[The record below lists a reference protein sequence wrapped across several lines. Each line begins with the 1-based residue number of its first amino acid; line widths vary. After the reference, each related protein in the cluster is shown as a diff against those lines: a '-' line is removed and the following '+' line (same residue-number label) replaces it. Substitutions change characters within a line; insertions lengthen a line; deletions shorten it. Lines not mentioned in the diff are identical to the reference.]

1 MASSEGAAAG
11 LKLDGGSFNN
21 GDVYRSHSK
30 NYQESFFK
38 SLQILRNDSTFC
50 DVTLQVEGQSFPCHK
65 VILMAGS
72 SYFHA
77 MFVNNMAEHDK
88 EAIVIGGITKE
99 IFSSLLDFLYSGDVE
114 VTVDNCEELLVS
126 ADMLAIVDVV
136 SACAKFLHSK
146 LQPDNCM
153 GIYQFA
159 EAVSC
164 SVLKRDAENY
174 IHKNFIKVSQEE
186 EFLSLDTKTVTHF
199 LASELLHVENEFQ
212 VFKAAMDWVQ
222 HNSLERKV
230 HIFEV
235 MSPIRF
241 PIISEN
247 QMEKYINSVPD
258 SDLSIKIALQKIVN
272 DFRTDKK
279 LFGVFEKKAKNV
291 NIKPYHLVPR
301 QCSRK
306 NIYICGGFTRPKGGR
321 WSDALT
327 LNTVERYD
335 TFFKIWHECPSFQ
348 FNRSALG
355 AGVINGQVCV
365 VGGEN
370 DMLILDSIEMYDP
383 ITYEWTCIPGMTS
396 PRCGLGVCTIDNC
409 LYAVGGWIGSEIGGT
424 VERYDPD
431 QQTWSVIAHCRSLR
445 CWMGCTADNGLMY
458 IVGGSNDL
466 GDELTSAES
475 FNPVTKEWT
484 SLPDLNTRRSYP
496 GVAFLNDCLYAVGG
510 WNEGEG
516 ALNSVEKLDLKKGC
530 WVDVAP
536 MCQGRAGPTVVVV
549 NNMLYVMGGR
559 SYEDEYTAPSSLDTM
574 EGYDP
579 LTDTWTDLG
588 KMLSS
593 RCEGAAVVI

>member
-1 MASSEGAAAG
+1 
-11 LKLDGGSFNN
+11 
-21 GDVYRSHSK
+21 
-30 NYQESFFK
+30 
-38 SLQILRNDSTFC
+38 
-50 DVTLQVEGQSFPCHK
+50 
-65 VILMAGS
+65 
-72 SYFHA
+72 
-77 MFVNNMAEHDK
+77 
-88 EAIVIGGITKE
+88 
-99 IFSSLLDFLYSGDVE
+99 
-114 VTVDNCEELLVS
+114 
-126 ADMLAIVDVV
+126 
-136 SACAKFLHSK
+136 
-146 LQPDNCM
+146 
-153 GIYQFA
+153 
-159 EAVSC
+159 
-164 SVLKRDAENY
+164 
-174 IHKNFIKVSQEE
+174 
-186 EFLSLDTKTVTHF
+186 
-199 LASELLHVENEFQ
+199 
-212 VFKAAMDWVQ
+212 
-222 HNSLERKV
+222 
-230 HIFEV
+230 

-396 PRCGLGVCTIDNC
+396 PR
-409 LYAVGGWIGSEIGGT
+409 
-424 VERYDPD
+424 
-431 QQTWSVIAHCRSLR
+431 SLR

-579 LTDTWTDLG
+579 LT
-588 KMLSS
+588 
-593 RCEGAAVVI
+593 